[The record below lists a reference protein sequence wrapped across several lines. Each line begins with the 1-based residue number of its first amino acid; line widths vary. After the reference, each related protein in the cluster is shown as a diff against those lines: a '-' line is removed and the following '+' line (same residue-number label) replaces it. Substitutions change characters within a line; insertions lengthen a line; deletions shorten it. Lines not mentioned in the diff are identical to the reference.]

1 MAVKVSTLAVEKA
14 EAREAAAEA
23 RAAAAEANLAEEVK
37 KRVAVK
43 VTRGS
48 CITSKR
54 APLPPKRR
62 PGIAG
67 GGRPAKV
74 PGVARGYYSKCPP
87 CRV

>member
-54 APLPPKRR
+54 AVHRCL
-62 PGIAG
+62 GSLLG
-67 GGRPAKV
+67 WTRPAV
-74 PGVARGYYSKCPP
+74 GQLTD
-87 CRV
+87 